1 MKAYSFTDFRL
12 INWLERNTLVPV
24 PTYLDHAATTPIR
37 PEVLAAYSQALLS
50 VGNPSAVHKFGQD
63 ARNALEAARET
74 LAAVLS
80 ANRSEVIFT
89 SGGTESDNLA
99 IKGLYWQRLENDPK
113 RNVII
118 TAGTEH
124 HGVLDPIYW
133 LADHQGAEI
142 AMVPVDERGVFDL
155 GWLEKFLDSDGE
167 RVSLIS
173 LMWANNETGV
183 VADIPAITALA
194 KKHGIPVHSDAVATF
209 GHLPINFEA
218 SGLAAMSISAHKVGG
233 PVGSGALIVGR
244 SIKLTSLVHGGGQ
257 ERGMR
262 SGTMDAAGATAFAL
276 AAKLAVEEL
285 DSEAQRLSG
294 LASKLIQAIQES
306 APDAVFSRGDANGLP
321 GTVHFTFPGCSADSM
336 IFLLDAAGVS
346 VSAGSACTAGVNRPS
361 HVLVAMGRTED
372 EATGSLRISM
382 GYPTTESEVD
392 AFLDAFPA
400 VHSAAKKAGLPS
412 K

>member
-1 MKAYSFTDFRL
+1 VKSYSFEDFRR
-12 INWLERNTLVPV
+12 INWLRRNTLVLV

-37 PEVLAAYSQALLS
+37 PEVLAAYSQALLL
-50 VGNPSAVHKFGQD
+50 VGNPSAVHRFGQD
-63 ARNALEAARET
+63 ARNSIEAARET

-99 IKGLYWQRLENDPK
+99 IKGLYWQRLENDPM
-113 RNVII
+113 RNLII

-155 GWLEKFLDSDGE
+155 GWLEKVLESDGQ

-183 VADIPAITALA
+183 VADIPTITALA

-209 GHLPINFEA
+209 GHIPINFEA
-218 SGLAAMSISAHKVGG
+218 SGLAAMSVSAHKVGG

-244 SIKLTSLVHGGGQ
+244 SVKLTSLVHGGGQ

-262 SGTMDAAGATAFAL
+262 SGTMDAAGATALAL

-285 DSEAQRLSG
+285 ESETRRLTG
-294 LASKLIQAIQES
+294 LAAKVIQGVQAA
-306 APDAVFSRGDANGLP
+306 APDSVFSRGDANGLP
-321 GTVHFTFPGCSADSM
+321 GTAHFTFPGCSADSM

-361 HVLVAMGRTED
+361 HVLLAMGRSED
-372 EATGSLRISM
+372 EATGALRISM
-382 GYPTTESEVD
+382 GYTTTESD
-392 AFLDAFPA
+392 IDTFLKAFPA
-400 VHSAAKKAGLPS
+400 VHASAKKAGLPS

>member
-1 MKAYSFTDFRL
+1 
-12 INWLERNTLVPV
+12 
-24 PTYLDHAATTPIR
+24 
-37 PEVLAAYSQALLS
+37 
-50 VGNPSAVHKFGQD
+50 
-63 ARNALEAARET
+63 
-74 LAAVLS
+74 
-80 ANRSEVIFT
+80 
-89 SGGTESDNLA
+89 
-99 IKGLYWQRLENDPK
+99 
-113 RNVII
+113 
-118 TAGTEH
+118 
-124 HGVLDPIYW
+124 
-133 LADHQGAEI
+133 
-142 AMVPVDERGVFDL
+142 
-155 GWLEKFLDSDGE
+155 
-167 RVSLIS
+167 
-173 LMWANNETGV
+173 
-183 VADIPAITALA
+183 LA
-194 KKHGIPVHSDAVATF
+194 KNHGIPVHSDAVAAF
-209 GHLPINFEA
+209 GHVPISFEV
-218 SGLAAMSISAHKVGG
+218 SGLAAMSVSAHKVGG

-244 SIKLTSLVHGGGQ
+244 SVKLTSLVHGGGQ

-294 LASKLIQAIQES
+294 LASKLIQGIQEA
-306 APDAVFSRGDANGLP
+306 APDAVFSRGNANGLP
-321 GTVHFTFPGCSADSM
+321 GTVHFTLPGCSADSM

-361 HVLVAMGRTED
+361 HVLLAMGRTED

>member
-1 MKAYSFTDFRL
+1 VKAYSFIDFRL
-12 INWLERNTLVPV
+12 INWRERNTLVDV

-37 PEVLAAYSQALLS
+37 PEVHSAYSKALFS

-63 ARNALEAARET
+63 ARNALEAAREA
-74 LAAVLS
+74 LARVIS

-99 IKGLYWQRLENDPK
+99 IKGLYWQRLAENAN

-142 AMVPVDERGVFDL
+142 AMVPVDSRGLFDL
-155 GWLEKFLDSDGE
+155 DWLEKFLSSDGD
-167 RVSLIS
+167 RVALIS

-183 VADIPAITALA
+183 VADIPAITAAA
-194 KKHGIPVHSDAVATF
+194 KSYGIPVHSDAVATF
-209 GHLPINFEA
+209 GHIPINFEA
-218 SGLAAMSISAHKVGG
+218 SGLAAMSVSAHKIGG

-244 SIKLTSLVHGGGQ
+244 SVKLTSLVHGGGQ

-276 AAKLAVEEL
+276 AATLAVEEL
-285 DSEAQRLSG
+285 DSETQRLSSM
-294 LASKLIQAIQES
+294 ATRLIQGVHSA
-306 APDAVFSRGDANGLP
+306 APDAVFSRGDAIGLP

-361 HVLVAMGRTED
+361 HVLLAMGRSED
-372 EATGSLRISM
+372 EATGALRISM
-382 GYPTTESEVD
+382 GYTTTESD
-392 AFLDAFPA
+392 IDTFLKAFPA
-400 VHSAAKKAGLPS
+400 VHASAKKAGLPS

>member
-1 MKAYSFTDFRL
+1 L
-12 INWLERNTLVPV
+12 
-24 PTYLDHAATTPIR
+24 
-37 PEVLAAYSQALLS
+37 

-63 ARNALEAARET
+63 ARNSLEAARET
-74 LAAVLS
+74 LAQIVA

-99 IKGLYWQRLENDPK
+99 VKGLYWARNGEDSR
-113 RNVII
+113 RNVIV
-118 TAGTEH
+118 TAATEH

-133 LADHQGAEI
+133 LADYQGAEV
-142 AMVPVDERGVFDL
+142 ALVPVDARGVFDL
-155 GWLEKFLDSDGE
+155 KWLENFMNSDGD
-167 RVSLIS
+167 RVAFIS
-173 LMWANNETGV
+173 LMWVNNETGV
-183 VADIPAITALA
+183 VADIAGITALA
-194 KKHGIPVHSDAVATF
+194 KGFGIPVHSDAVAAF
-209 GHLPINFEA
+209 GHIPTSFET
-218 SGLAAMSISAHKVGG
+218 SGLAAMSVSAHKVGG

-276 AAKLAVEEL
+276 AARLAAEEL
-285 DSEAQRLSG
+285 ESEGERLSS
-294 LASKLIQAIQES
+294 LARRLVRGVQMEAPEAI
-306 APDAVFSRGDANGLP
+306 FSRADAPGLP

-361 HVLVAMGRTED
+361 HVLLAMGRSED
-372 EATGSLRISM
+372 EATGALRISM
-382 GYPTTESEVD
+382 GYTTTEDDVD
-392 AFLDAFPA
+392 AFLEAFPS
-400 VHSAAKKAGLPS
+400 VHLAAKKAGLPS